1 MDSKAMELLPQF
13 SQAASRGILQPLD
26 WRRFYA
32 FTVYV
37 HRQGL
42 SIEAQDVQD
51 VLTANQWHKD
61 RAGQLAERYENSLEL
76 LSYYDRVRSR

>member
-1 MDSKAMELLPQF
+1 MDSKAKELLLQF
-13 SQAASRGILQPLD
+13 SQAANRGIHQPLD

-37 HRQGL
+37 HRKGL

-51 VLTANQWHKD
+51 VLTANRWHRD
-61 RAGQLAERYENSLEL
+61 RAGQLAERYANSLEL
-76 LSYYDRVRSR
+76 LSYYDKVR